1 MKFKSTTCG
10 IFTLFISLFFGGCF
24 PGASNSLE
32 KKSETVNSITQ
43 MKPNPFFQE
52 SKLYM
57 NYPPFDKIKNSHY
70 IPAFNKGMAE
80 QIEEIELIANSIQDP
95 SFENTIVAIE
105 KTGQML
111 ERVSRVFFALTSAH
125 TNDSLE
131 TIRSEMAPKLSAHG
145 DQILLNG
152 KLFSRVETLYKKR
165 ENLNLNAEGLRLV
178 EETYKRFIRAGA
190 KLSAMDKE
198 LLKEINSKLAVHQTT
213 FSQNVLNEVNDL
225 AVIIDSR
232 EDLEGFSESMIETT
246 MKEAE
251 SRKLAGK
258 YIITLQNTS
267 GQPPL
272 SLLKNRKLR
281 ERIYKASLSRGNRG
295 GEFDNKRTFI
305 SVIKLRAERAQLMGY
320 DNHASYV

>member
-10 IFTLFISLFFGGCF
+10 IFTLFISLFGGGCF
-24 PGASNSLE
+24 PGASTSLE

-43 MKPNPFFQE
+43 MKQNPFFQE
-52 SKLYM
+52 STLYM

-70 IPAFNKGMAE
+70 IPAFNKGMAD
-80 QIEEIELIANSIQDP
+80 QIEEIELIANSIEDP
-95 SFENTIVAIE
+95 NFKNTIVAME

-145 DQILLNG
+145 DQILLNE
-152 KLFSRVETLYKKR
+152 KLFSRVEILYKER
-165 ENLNLNAEGLRLV
+165 NNLGLNAEDSRLV

-190 KLSAMDKE
+190 RLSTMDKE

-225 AVIIDSR
+225 AVVIDSR
-232 EDLEGFSESMIETT
+232 EDLEGFSDSMIETA

-251 SRKLAGK
+251 A
-258 YIITLQNTS
+258 S
-267 GQPPL
+267 GDKQTIAML
-272 SLLKNRKLR
+272 EQMDAQEKFNEAINQLKELLVDYTN
-281 ERIYKASLSRGNRG
+281 
-295 GEFDNKRTFI
+295 
-305 SVIKLRAERAQLMGY
+305 
-320 DNHASYV
+320 